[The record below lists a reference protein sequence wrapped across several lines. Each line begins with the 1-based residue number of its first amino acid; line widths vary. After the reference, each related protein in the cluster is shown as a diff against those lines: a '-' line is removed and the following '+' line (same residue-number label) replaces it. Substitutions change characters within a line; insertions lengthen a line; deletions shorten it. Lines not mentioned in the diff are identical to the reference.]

1 MTSISLPTPE
11 TRHWQCGQFRLA
23 LDRPLVMGIVNA
35 TPDSFSE
42 GGRYAGFD
50 AALAHAHALRAQG
63 ADILDIGGESTRP
76 GAQEVEAAEELR
88 RVLPLV
94 RALRDCAVPLS
105 VDTSKPQVMQTVL
118 AEGAAIIN
126 DVRAL
131 RVPGA
136 VEAVRGADCG
146 VVLMHMQGEPRTMQ
160 AAPTYADV
168 VDEVQAFLDERVAAC
183 VSAGI
188 SRRRIA
194 IDPGF
199 GFGKRVEHNLAL
211 LRALPRL
218 AAAGLPLL
226 VGISRKATIGA
237 LTGRSEPAD
246 RVAGSVAAALW
257 AATRGAHIVRVHDV
271 AATRDALT
279 VWRCLEEEQ

>member
-1 MTSISLPTPE
+1 
-11 TRHWQCGQFRLA
+11 
-23 LDRPLVMGIVNA
+23 MGIVNA